1 MKTLVLKGQILE
13 QPGFFLA
20 TVESLPLV
28 SRGDT
33 AYEAEDRL
41 VKEFRTWVQ
50 RCEERGS
57 LELSLSDAGYP
68 DVDDET
74 EIHLIFTDE
83 DALQE

>member
-13 QPGFFLA
+13 QSGFFLA

-33 AYEAEDRL
+33 AFEAEDGL
-41 VKEFRTWVQ
+41 AKEFRNWVQ
-50 RCEERGS
+50 RCEERGN
-57 LELSLSDAGYP
+57 LEVSLSNAGYP

-74 EIHLIFTDE
+74 EIHLIFVDE
-83 DALQE
+83 DAQQE